1 MRRLLYPAVVTFLTI
16 VIGLWLYFALNNV
29 EFSYIK
35 GFSFLTIIFCLFVVL
50 VIFLQLKYSSKWL
63 EVSLNTIGIGL
74 CLFLTIVIIFHC
86 VNTINDEYT
95 YTMHSTAYAYSIAQ
109 VFGGKTLLIDFTN
122 QYGFYPYFLQP
133 IFNIVGFGVIQITI
147 VLGVLLAGFYAILF
161 FLIKQLI
168 KNRAI
173 AICAFLAMPGAW
185 LWAQYYSA
193 YGPIFQHWPHRVL
206 FPGILLL
213 MVWFYL
219 KARGNI
225 RNLLYYLTFIIC
237 GMAVL
242 WNFDTGIVVFV
253 SWLLFLYWETLGQW
267 RTFHIKNI
275 TLAMMK
281 HTVSALTIV
290 ILSIGW
296 LYLYTFV
303 RSGVFPDMS
312 SLLSYETMRYGSG
325 FAMIPMPL
333 IHPWNLIIL
342 TYCIGVYISISHMA
356 QKMVV
361 VNTAEDQTQTSRVG
375 MIFVLSIMGL
385 GLFIYYQ
392 GRSADAALL
401 DSFWS
406 AFFLLALFADDLLLH
421 FSINWK
427 KLFSIADKASN
438 IATGFLFLLL
448 SLVLIGYAGGI
459 VELFPDF
466 TNKIQTE
473 IHALGQISQG
483 VSSKYTQNI
492 DFLRKYFSPGDQVVI
507 LSWYGQ
513 AAYYI
518 ESKTTNP
525 LDVPGMNELV
535 LKSDYQKL
543 TNYLMNGTL
552 VNEKNQSV
560 PLKVIMADDFEGESP
575 DLFKLVKENY
585 HMIDRVNDLS
595 LWEKFP

>member
-1 MRRLLYPAVVTFLTI
+1 
-16 VIGLWLYFALNNV
+16 
-29 EFSYIK
+29 
-35 GFSFLTIIFCLFVVL
+35 
-50 VIFLQLKYSSKWL
+50 
-63 EVSLNTIGIGL
+63 
-74 CLFLTIVIIFHC
+74 
-86 VNTINDEYT
+86 
-95 YTMHSTAYAYSIAQ
+95 
-109 VFGGKTLLIDFTN
+109 
-122 QYGFYPYFLQP
+122 
-133 IFNIVGFGVIQITI
+133 VGFGIVQITI
-147 VLGVLLAGFYAILF
+147 VLGVLLAVFYAILF
-161 FLIKQLI
+161 FLIRQLT

-185 LWAQYYSA
+185 LWAQYYFP
-193 YGPIFQHWPHRVL
+193 YGPVFQHWPHRVL

-213 MVWFYL
+213 MAWFYQ
-219 KARGNI
+219 KARGEV
-225 RNLLYYLTFIIC
+225 RSLLYYLTFIIC
-237 GMAVL
+237 GIAVL

-253 SWLLFLYWETLGQW
+253 SWLMFLYWETLGQW

-290 ILSIGW
+290 IFTIGW

-342 TYCIGVYISISHMA
+342 TYCIGIYISISHMA
-356 QKMVV
+356 RKMVV
-361 VNTAEDQTQTSRVG
+361 VNLAEDQIQTSRVG
-375 MIFVLSIMGL
+375 MIFILSIMGL

-406 AFFLLALFADDLLLH
+406 VFFLLALFADDLLQR

-427 KLFSIADKASN
+427 KLSSVTAKASN

-473 IHALGQISQG
+473 IRALDQSSQG
-483 VSSKYTQNI
+483 VTSKYTQNI
-492 DFLRKYFSPGDQVVI
+492 DFLRKHFSPGDEVVI

-525 LDVPGMNELV
+525 LNVPGMNELV

-543 TNYLMNGTL
+543 TNYLMNGTV
-552 VNEKNQSV
+552 VNENKQYV
-560 PLKVIMADDFEGESP
+560 PFMVIMADDFEGESP
-575 DLFKLVKENY
+575 DLFYMVKENY
-585 HMIDRVNDLS
+585 QMIDRVNDLS